1 MLEKFLKNNWR
12 SAIFVGVIFFAGFVW
27 PTPYYYYRSKDG
39 SLFRQNR
46 ITRTTEAYWPELSQW
61 RPDNLEAYT
70 QAKKEAGE
78 RRKKTAETAADKK

>member
-12 SAIFVGVIFFAGFVW
+12 SAIFVGVILFAGFVW

-39 SLFRQNR
+39 FLFRQNR
-46 ITRTTEAYWPELSQW
+46 ITRTTEGYWAELSQW

-70 QAKKEAGE
+70 QAKKEADE
-78 RRKKTAETAADKK
+78 KRKRTAEAADKK

>member
-12 SAIFVGVIFFAGFVW
+12 SAIFVGVILFAGFVW

-46 ITRTTEAYWPELSQW
+46 ITRTTEGYWPALSQW

-70 QAKKEAGE
+70 QAKKEADE
-78 RRKKTAETAADKK
+78 KRKKTAEAADKK